1 MAAHSSI
8 LAWIIPWAKK
18 PGGLPSMGSQKVGQ
32 DRMTKH
38 SHILLLQG
46 IASLEPSMRVSSSHS
61 QQCCPLVSH
70 KNKSGETG
78 SELLLSCLQPVI
90 ASFEFCRQKH
100 LRLLTRGIKVLT
112 V

>member
-8 LAWIIPWAKK
+8 LAWIIPWTKK

-46 IASLEPSMRVSSSHS
+46 IASLEPSMRVSSSIPSSAVLWFHTRTS
-61 QQCCPLVSH
+61 QEKQAVSCFCPACNL
-70 KNKSGETG
+70 
-78 SELLLSCLQPVI
+78 
-90 ASFEFCRQKH
+90 
-100 LRLLTRGIKVLT
+100 
-112 V
+112 